1 MEKEQICSQIQLKLF
16 NKEEMRKY
24 KMTGPTS
31 NGKSF
36 SLFCCSRITPK
47 VVYINVKILK
57 NKDKNTAL
65 KIIISEF
72 SRLYL
77 KDDDIKIINKETKKI
92 NLQNDIIKI
101 LLELIQIILKYNK
114 LKLILIFDQYKKDN
128 IQSYPYFNKE
138 IKLLIEQNKKL
149 KIVYCFTIN
158 DNEIRDDVLYSL
170 EKNGRNNLYKEESQE
185 YIFYFGELY
194 KLKKSGKNTIN
205 YLFGN
210 KKKYISFFQNGK
222 KSKGDIFKEISKRIR
237 NKIESFRASKL
248 NNHEISSN
256 YTFNDVLIYLKSIF
270 DLEFEYE
277 NLFNVLRYCP
287 LKYIL
292 KLFLMVNTLL

>member
-1 MEKEQICSQIQLKLF
+1 MI
-16 NKEEMRKY
+16 
-24 KMTGPTS
+24 
-31 NGKSF
+31 
-36 SLFCCSRITPK
+36 
-47 VVYINVKILK
+47 
-57 NKDKNTAL
+57 
-65 KIIISEF
+65 
-72 SRLYL
+72 
-77 KDDDIKIINKETKKI
+77 
-92 NLQNDIIKI
+92 
-101 LLELIQIILKYNK
+101 
-114 LKLILIFDQYKKDN
+114 LILDQYKKDN
-128 IQSYPYFNKE
+128 ILSYPYFNEE
-138 IKLLIEQNKKL
+138 IKLLMEQNKQL

-170 EKNGRNNLYKEESQE
+170 EKNGGNNLYKEE

-194 KLKKSGKNTIN
+194 KLKESGKNTIN

-237 NKIESFRASKL
+237 NKIESFRVSKL

-270 DLEFEYE
+270 DLEFKYE

-287 LKYIL
+287 LKYI
-292 KLFLMVNTLL
+292 KIIFDDEHFIVKPIFPCINNFIYQTINKEE